1 MADASHSDRARLVRF
16 WSSARGFWR
25 GKSAMIAWPL
35 TVGLVVIAV
44 FQLAVQYRLNYWNR
58 DFFNALARHD
68 GDTLWRQ
75 VAVFAPLAIMSVGLS
90 VISVWTRMT
99 TQRKWR
105 QWLTTDILGDWL
117 ADDHYRKLEA
127 VPGEYK
133 NAEYRISFDAKSAT
147 DSPVDLTLGLVN
159 SVMTAGVFT
168 GVLWSVGGGL
178 TIAVGGLVVT
188 IPGYLVIGAVTYA
201 LVFTGVM
208 LLIGRNL
215 PSVIQMQS
223 QGEAEFLAAANE
235 IRESGSHPASD
246 QDLKRQNAVWD
257 ALSQVLQRWRQ
268 LLWQLMG
275 TTFVSQTDLLF
286 APVFGWFLCVPKYLA
301 GSMTLGEL
309 TQARTYEKSY
319 PFGWLGIL
327 SETPPYPDI
336 CYCYHSRGFAL
347 ASMRNPMLSR
357 YYVQCDLDAKLE
369 DWPDDRFWHEFK
381 ARCPPEMAASIVTGP
396 SIEKSIAPL
405 RSFVAEPIQY
415 GALFLAGDAA
425 HIVPPTG
432 AKGLN
437 LAVSDVFYL
446 SRALTQACH
455 TGKRHYLETYSDMA
469 LCRVWASA
477 RVSWWLTM
485 LLHRFPA
492 AAQRDLVISEFVRQ

>member
-16 WSSARGFWR
+16 WASARGFWR

-44 FQLAVQYRLNYWNR
+44 LQLAVQYRLNYWNR

-178 TIAVGGLVVT
+178 TIAVGGLMVT
-188 IPGYLVIGAVTYA
+188 IPGYLVIGAVIYA

-208 LLIGRNL
+208 LVIGRNL

-223 QGEAEFLAAANE
+223 QSEAEFLAAANE

-246 QDLKRQNAVWD
+246 LRPQTAECGLGRAV
-257 ALSQVLQRWRQ
+257 
-268 LLWQLMG
+268 
-275 TTFVSQTDLLF
+275 
-286 APVFGWFLCVPKYLA
+286 A
-301 GSMTLGEL
+301 G
-309 TQARTYEKSY
+309 AA
-319 PFGWLGIL
+319 
-327 SETPPYPDI
+327 
-336 CYCYHSRGFAL
+336 AL
-347 ASMRNPMLSR
+347 ASTALAVDGHDVRLA
-357 YYVQCDLDAKLE
+357 D
-369 DWPDDRFWHEFK
+369 
-381 ARCPPEMAASIVTGP
+381 
-396 SIEKSIAPL
+396 
-405 RSFVAEPIQY
+405 RSFVRAGLRLVSVRAEISRRQHDARRIDTSL
-415 GALFLAGDAA
+415 GRLRHGSGGVQLAGRQLSAP
-425 HIVPPTG
+425 V
-432 AKGLN
+432 GL
-437 LAVSDVFYL
+437 
-446 SRALTQACH
+446 AL
-455 TGKRHYLETYSDMA
+455 RRRPR
-469 LCRVWASA
+469 CR
-477 RVSWWLTM
+477 
-485 LLHRFPA
+485 A
-492 AAQRDLVISEFVRQ
+492 AARARSGQTVGTDEAECALIWSANQRNDSFGSRRWVG